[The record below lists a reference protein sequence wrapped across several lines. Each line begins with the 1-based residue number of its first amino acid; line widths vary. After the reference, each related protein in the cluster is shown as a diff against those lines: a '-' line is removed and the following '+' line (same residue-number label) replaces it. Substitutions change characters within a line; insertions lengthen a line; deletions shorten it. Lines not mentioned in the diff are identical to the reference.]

1 MKRILTALVLLPLF
15 IGAVLA
21 PDPLVFGTLVLVAS
35 VLCSAELERIGR
47 ASGIEPFPF
56 LGPVWAA
63 CFLFGALWPDVFRL
77 DAVLAA
83 GPLALVAFALFGRVP
98 LPGVLA
104 SSALACF
111 TALYTGYLL
120 GFMILV
126 RKLGEPLGARLI
138 FLGAIVVWAGD
149 SAAYYVG
156 SAIGRHKLAPA
167 VSPGKTWEGAVANVA
182 GGLLGASAV
191 KLTFFADLEWRHA
204 VALGLA
210 LSVVGQLGDL
220 FESALKRGAGVKD
233 SGTLLPGH
241 GGFLDRLDSLVV
253 NGPVL
258 FFYHQALMT

>member
-1 MKRILTALVLLPLF
+1 VKRILTALVLLPLF
-15 IGAVLA
+15 IGAVLV
-21 PDPLVFGTLVLVAS
+21 PNPLVFGALVMVAS
-35 VLCSAELERIGR
+35 VLCAAEMERIGA
-47 ASGIEPFPF
+47 ASGIVPFPF
-56 LGPVWAA
+56 LGSVWAA
-63 CFLFGALWPDVFRL
+63 CFLFGAMWPEVFPL
-77 DAVLAA
+77 DAVLAGGA
-83 GPLALVAFALFGRVP
+83 LALVGFGLWGRVP
-98 LPGVLA
+98 LAGVLA

-149 SAAYYVG
+149 TAAYYVG
-156 SAIGRHKLAPA
+156 STIGRHKLAPQ

-182 GGLLGASAV
+182 GGLVGASAV

-204 VALGLA
+204 IALGLV

-233 SGTLLPGH
+233 SGSILPGH

-258 FFYHQALMT
+258 YFYHQVFMT